1 MNNQKT
7 SMVLVL
13 AVLTLTIGVTPAF
26 ATHIEGQVTD
36 GASVNTNAWITAES
50 NGNYAIDYQ
59 PSSGDYYLGLNG
71 ATSTVSASKYGDER
85 SVQTGVS
92 SNANDIDFDINTR
105 GKIHM
110 RYVIATDGSISESTM
125 RSHIQSAEDYFQEE
139 HNINFLESSS
149 PTWTSGSDTTY
160 ASLSSN
166 VQSDVNWSSISGDIL
181 IAFLDDDD
189 LTCNGVAAYA
199 CTTLETT
206 GNNRP
211 IIIIASD
218 TPNFSRTI
226 MHELSHSYGIDHDTS
241 SCSSQVPSVM
251 AISCGSDYIMNWNP
265 SHDIDVENR
274 RTWY

>member
-7 SMVLVL
+7 SMVLAL

-36 GASVNTNAWITAES
+36 GASVNTNAWVTSES
-50 NGNYAIDYQ
+50 AGYYAFDQQ
-59 PSSGDYYLGLNG
+59 PSSGDYYIGFNG
-71 ATSTVSASKYGDER
+71 GTSTVSASKYGDER

-110 RYVIATDGSISESTM
+110 RYVIATDGSISESAM

-149 PTWTSGSDTTY
+149 PTWTSGSDTSY
-160 ASLSSN
+160 SDLSTN
-166 VQSDVNWSSISGDIL
+166 VEGDVNWANISGDIL

-189 LTCNGVAAYA
+189 LTCGGVASFA
-199 CTTLETT
+199 CTTLEDGT
-206 GNNRP
+206 NRP
-211 IIIIASD
+211 TIIIASD
-218 TPNFSRTI
+218 SPDFSRTI
-226 MHELSHSYGIDHDTS
+226 MHELSHNYGMSHDTGT
-241 SCSSQVPSVM
+241 CSTKVPNVM
-251 AISCGSDYIMNWNP
+251 ASTCGSDYIMNWNP
-265 SHDIDVENR
+265 TNDIDLENR